1 MRSAARWA
9 SPSSSPSPP
18 APSAATGRPRSPAS
32 PAASATRS
40 WSPAS
45 SPPSPPSSPCS
56 CCPRRRASC
65 RSCASPRASLSI
77 RTTMPASHQTAAG
90 ARPRRRADA
99 ERSIARILDA
109 AVDAL
114 GDNQEASMAEI
125 ARRAG
130 VVRAT
135 IYVHFPTRETLL
147 EAVTERA
154 LAETAA
160 AINAAEPER
169 GAPADALARVVA
181 ATWRT
186 LGRYH
191 ALVAINTATRT
202 TEELRHRHGSVL
214 GALLPLI
221 ERGQADGVFRT
232 DVPAA

>member
-1 MRSAARWA
+1 MST
-9 SPSSSPSPP
+9 SHD
-18 APSAATGRPRSPAS
+18 
-32 PAASATRS
+32 
-40 WSPAS
+40 
-45 SPPSPPSSPCS
+45 
-56 CCPRRRASC
+56 
-65 RSCASPRASLSI
+65 
-77 RTTMPASHQTAAG
+77 TTAKG

-114 GDNQEASMAEI
+114 GEDQEASMSAI

-135 IYVHFPTRETLL
+135 IYVHFPTREALL

-154 LAETAA
+154 LGEVTAV
-160 AINAAEPER
+160 INAAEPDR
-169 GAPADALARVVA
+169 GEPAEALARLVA

-191 ALVAINTATRT
+191 ALVAINTGTQT
-202 TEELRHRHGSVL
+202 PEELHRRHGSVL

-221 ERGQADGVFRT
+221 ERGQAAGDFRT
-232 DVPAA
+232 DVPAAWHLAMLMALIHAGSAELRARRVPEADAEAALVATVLGAIVLRDPVRR